1 MSILI
6 QGGRIIDPASQTDTI
21 ADLLIQDGR
30 IAAIG
35 TDLQEQVEQVIDASG
50 QIVCPGLVDLCAHS
64 REPGPSQRGSIKTES
79 NAAAAGGI
87 TTMICPPT
95 TNPVVDSPAV
105 AELIKDRC
113 AETGITRIRPM
124 GALTKGLEGEQLAPL
139 YALAASG
146 CIAFSNARHAFANS
160 QVLNRTLE
168 YAATHDMLVVFN
180 PEDAAL
186 AEGGCMHDDT
196 TSTRL
201 GLNGIPSAA
210 ETIEVARCLLLVE
223 QTGVRAHFG
232 QISCERS
239 VQMIADARDRGLPVS
254 ADVAI
259 QNLLLVDENVNG
271 FNSAFHLQPPLRS
284 QLDRAGLIQ
293 GLISGAIQAICSNHH
308 PLERAAKEAPFANTE
323 PGMTGLETL
332 LSLSLLLVEQQIL
345 ELPQLIEKLT
355 LAPATILGL
364 NAGTLSIGS
373 TADICIFNPD
383 MSWTLTPET
392 SRSRGK
398 NTPFM
403 HHPLRGKVTHTLL
416 GGQPVFNLQ

>member
-6 QGGRIIDPASQTDTI
+6 QGGRLIDPASQTDMI

-30 IAAIG
+30 VAAIG
-35 TDLQEQVEQVIDASG
+35 VDLQEQAEQVIDASG
-50 QIVCPGLVDLCAHS
+50 QVVCPGLVDLSAHS
-64 REPGPSQRGSIKTES
+64 REPGPAQRGSIKTES
-79 NAAAAGGI
+79 RAAAAGGV
-87 TTMICPPT
+87 TTLICPPT

-105 AELIKDRC
+105 VELIKDRC
-113 AETGITRIRPM
+113 EETGITRILPM
-124 GALTKGLEGEQLAPL
+124 GALTKGLEGDQLAPL
-139 YALAASG
+139 YALASSG
-146 CIAFSNARHAFANS
+146 CVAFSNGRNPFTS
-160 QVLNRTLE
+160 SRVLNRALE
-168 YAATHDMLVVFN
+168 YAATHDLLVVFN

-201 GLNGIPSAA
+201 GLNGIPSTA

-239 VQMIADARDRGLPVS
+239 VHMIAEACERGLPVT

-259 QNLLLVDENVNG
+259 QNLLLIDENVNG
-271 FNSAFHLQPPLRS
+271 FNSAFHLQPPLRG

-293 GLISGAIQAICSNHH
+293 GVITGAIQAICSNHH
-308 PLERAAKEAPFANTE
+308 PLEKAAKEAPFANTE

-332 LSLSLLLVEQQIL
+332 LSLSLMLVEQQIL

-355 LAPATILGL
+355 LAPATIMGID
-364 NAGTLSIGS
+364 AGKLSVGS
-373 TADICIFNPD
+373 RADVCIFNPEL
-383 MSWTLTPET
+383 SWSLTPET

-403 HHPLRGKVTHTLL
+403 GYPLRGKVTHTLL
-416 GGQPVFNLQ
+416 NGHTVYSL